1 MEITILIIIFIYGA
15 MIGSFLNVCIY
26 RMPRDISIMK
36 PARSFCPSCE
46 KQIPWYLNIPL
57 FSFLSLGA
65 KCKFCKVAISWRY
78 FFIELATACLFVYLW
93 KLSGGNW
100 ALFGIRAVFI
110 SMLIVIVA
118 TDFETKLIPD
128 LITFPGMVLGLL
140 FSLVPYAL
148 FPQNLWYD
156 RLAQS
161 ALGLVCGYGVLLA
174 AALLGNFFFKKDSM
188 GGGDLK
194 LMGMLG
200 AFIGWKNVFFVFMFA
215 PFIALPFALW
225 YRFSKNDEQVPFGP
239 FLAFW
244 GAAFFLY
251 GEFLSGWVNKLY
263 GI

>member
-1 MEITILIIIFIYGA
+1 MITALVFIYGA

-57 FSFLSLGA
+57 FSFLMLGA
-65 KCKFCKVAISWRY
+65 KCKFCKTQIAWRY
-78 FFIELATACLFVYLW
+78 FFIELITACMFIYLW
-93 KLSGGNW
+93 KISGEAW
-100 ALFGIRAVFI
+100 VLFGIRAVFM
-110 SMLIVIVA
+110 SMLLVIIA

-140 FSLVPYAL
+140 FSLVPDAL
-148 FPQNLWYD
+148 FHQNLWYY

-161 ALGLVCGYGVLLA
+161 AMGLVCGYGVLLVT
-174 AALLGNFFFKKDSM
+174 ALLASWFLRKDSM

-194 LMGMLG
+194 LMGMMG
-200 AFIGWKNVFFVFMFA
+200 AFIGWKSVFFVFMFS

-225 YRFSKNDEQVPFGP
+225 YRVSKKDEQVPFGP

-251 GEFLSGWVNKLY
+251 GEFLTVWVNKLY
-263 GI
+263 GVG